1 MVRSAFRVAELAHGF
16 RSKLA
21 NNQTAFI
28 ILESCVMVFA
38 TFLLTAFHPGRYIGE
53 EWKNSG
59 WGVKK
64 SSNIIALNKLE
75 TEQREF
81 DQSFNQPWPIQH

>member
-1 MVRSAFRVAELAHGF
+1 MVRSAFRVSELAHGF

-21 NNQTAFI
+21 NDQTAFI

-38 TFLLTAFHPGRYIGE
+38 TFLLTAFHPGRYIGA
-53 EWKNSG
+53 EWKVSG

-64 SSNIIALNKLE
+64 SSNIIALKKLE
-75 TEQREF
+75 TEEREF
-81 DQSFNQPWPIQH
+81 DQSFNRPRQMQH